1 MEHVVHVVEHVEV
14 RVLPEMICGP
24 FSRVPGW
31 DKMIFR
37 NSKWLD
43 LTLYGRS
50 RRDWSGRSVEHWPPQ
65 IMHVVMPE
73 FSCLVLH
80 GQK

>member
-31 DKMIFR
+31 DKMI
-37 NSKWLD
+37 SE
-43 LTLYGRS
+43 TASGS
-50 RRDWSGRSVEHWPPQ
+50 ISPCMGGVGGIGQVGQWSIGLR
-65 IMHVVMPE
+65 
-73 FSCLVLH
+73 
-80 GQK
+80 K